1 MEIICLNKYKTSMNF
16 FKKAITVFIL
26 SLFFMIVFVKMLEP
40 VINKQI
46 SGIFSERKLSDKLKK
61 ELVSSAEEFT
71 PEKRE
76 FYKSVIK
83 KLYKKWKPL
92 IDESLN
98 EAESEIA
105 ENN

>member
-1 MEIICLNKYKTSMNF
+1 MNF

-26 SLFFMIVFVKMLEP
+26 FLFFMIVFVKMLEP

-71 PEKRE
+71 PEKRS
-76 FYKSVIK
+76 FYKNILK
-83 KLYKKWKPL
+83 KIYIKWKPL
-92 IDESLN
+92 VIESIN
-98 EAESEIA
+98 EANKEM
-105 ENN
+105 ENQN